1 MHFSFNNRAMVQAV
15 SHWPLIAEAKVQ
27 SQTISDGVSDELALV
42 QGFLRVFRFSPDRI
56 IPQTP
61 HAHSS
66 TTDAV

>member
-1 MHFSFNNRAMVQAV
+1 MAQAV

-27 SQTISDGVSDELALV
+27 SQAIPYGVGDELALV
-42 QGFLRVFRFSPDRI
+42 QGFLRVFRLSPGRI
-56 IPQTP
+56 IPQTL